1 VPGSAFSFMAVQ
13 NKSNVPIGTV
23 LEGKFRITR
32 EIGRGGMAAVYEA
45 ENIDIGKRVAVKVL
59 AAELIT
65 SRVVRERFIREARA
79 ASAVRSPH
87 ICDVYDSGMFEER
100 PFLVMEL
107 LEGESLYDL
116 LTRARR
122 LDASTTLTVITQ
134 TARGLGKA
142 HEANIVHRDLKPEN
156 IFVSK
161 DEDGG
166 LIVKLLDFG
175 LAKFYEPTNDG
186 DPKTVRL
193 TREGALFGTPAYMS
207 PEQAKGQGEV
217 DHRSDLWALGC
228 IVYECLTGQTV
239 WSVEQGV
246 AMILAQVASAPVP
259 RPSRIRPDLP
269 LAFDAWFA
277 RALDR
282 DVARRFQTA
291 REFADALADVLTG
304 EHASASAASVRQQS
318 FHSDVEAV
326 QVDDLMAGRLDDAA
340 GASSQPLP
348 DLSAEPESGGDAV
361 TPGPTLHPPRKRSS
375 GIGPL
380 LASAAV
386 VLAGYGAWLH
396 FLHPPGE
403 RGALTTSPRTALT
416 PSARAKPAA
425 KAAVVDPD
433 SEPFADLVREAQG
446 VFAKDPKGAIDKLKA
461 AFALGSAAPVRALL
475 AHASVAVDEPTP
487 RGCKVTA
494 VARPR
499 PYQIEQPA
507 SSPSLVRTSEGVL
520 LAWVDNHADPRRRQ
534 GHVVLLDEALRRKG
548 EPLAVTP
555 EATTV
560 QDLGLVAV
568 NDKVVLAFH
577 DDAGKQP
584 GVYVR
589 QLGADGRITSP
600 ARRIARDRAS
610 DGSFSLTPTG
620 DGYVAVWA
628 EDLAAGVTDLFAVRL
643 GPTLEPKGETLR
655 LTAFPGIKGVTERV
669 SMPDAAVAKG
679 DLDIVFTLGLPAQ
692 HGAVCLLAVPLTEL
706 DKGKGVETARAGKR
720 GGASPDP
727 VLGTLRV
734 VAKTVG
740 RPPQPRLAC
749 EKEGCLVGWD
759 EEKGGAKVAFLE
771 HGKAQA
777 LWHRDFAEHGAR
789 PAIGGD
795 DTGLAAAWYE
805 DSRLRLAAIGRDG
818 LGMPSVVNRVS
829 GLQPHPSLARG
840 AKPGEWLLAWR
851 DYEAAHFELFALKA
865 ECP

>member
-1 VPGSAFSFMAVQ
+1 MAVQ

-107 LEGESLYDL
+107 LEGESLYDM
-116 LTRARR
+116 LTRLRR
-122 LDASTTLTVITQ
+122 LDMPTTLSVITQ

-156 IFVSK
+156 IFVSR
-161 DEDGG
+161 DEDSG

-259 RPSRIRPDLP
+259 RLSRLRPDLP
-269 LAFDAWFA
+269 LQVDAWLA

-291 REFADALADVLTG
+291 REFADTLAEAFSGDG
-304 EHASASAASVRQQS
+304 AAPSAASVRQQS
-318 FHSDVEAV
+318 FHSEAEAV
-326 QVDDLMAGRLDDAA
+326 QVDELMAG
-340 GASSQPLP
+340 P
-348 DLSAEPESGGDAV
+348 DLGPPELEGDASADGV
-361 TPGPTLHPPRKRSS
+361 TPEPVLKPARAGSS
-375 GIGPL
+375 GVWAL
-380 LASAAV
+380 LAAAAV
-386 VLAGYGAWLH
+386 VLGGYGAWLH
-396 FLHPPGE
+396 WLHPAGE
-403 RGALTTSPRTALT
+403 RNALRTTPRAAPTA
-416 PSARAKPAA
+416 SGRQKAAA
-425 KAAVVDPD
+425 KVVVDPD
-433 SEPFADLVREAQG
+433 AEPFADLVREAQG
-446 VFAKDPKGAIDKLKA
+446 VFAKDPKGALEKLKGA
-461 AFALGSAAPVRALL
+461 YALGSAAPVRALL
-475 AHASVAVDEPTP
+475 AHATTAVDEATP

-499 PYQIEQPA
+499 PYQLEQAA
-507 SSPSLVRTSEGVL
+507 SSPTLARTSEGVL
-520 LAWVDNHADPRRRQ
+520 LGWVDSHADARRRQ
-534 GHVVLLDEALRRKG
+534 GYVVLLDDALRRKG

-555 EATTV
+555 EASSV
-560 QDLGLVAV
+560 ADLGMLAV
-568 NDKVVLAFH
+568 GDKVVVAFH
-577 DDAGKQP
+577 DDGGKQP

-589 QLGADGRITSP
+589 QLGTDGRIASA
-600 ARRIARDRAS
+600 ARRISRGRPS
-610 DGSFSLTPTG
+610 DGSLSLTPSG
-620 DGYVAVWA
+620 DGGYLAVWA
-628 EDLAAGVTDLFAVRL
+628 EELVAGVTDLVLVRV
-643 GPTLEPKGETLR
+643 GPTLEPKGELQR
-655 LTAFPGIKGVTERV
+655 LSAFPVIKGVQERV
-669 SMPDAAVAKG
+669 SMPDAAVAHG
-679 DLDIVFTLGLPAQ
+679 ALNVAFTLGLPAQ
-692 HGAVCLLAVPLTEL
+692 HALVSLLSVPLSEL
-706 DKGKGVETARAGKR
+706 EKGKGVETMVRPGKR
-720 GGASPDP
+720 GAQAGADP

-740 RPPQPRLAC
+740 RSPQPRLAC

-771 HGKAQA
+771 HGKPQP
-777 LWHRDFAEHGAR
+777 LWHRDFAEKGAR
-789 PAIGGD
+789 PAIVGD
-795 DTGLAAAWYE
+795 DAGLATAWYE
-805 DSRLRLAAIGRDG
+805 ESRLRLAPIGRDG
-818 LGMPSVVNRVS
+818 VGMPSIVNRVS
-829 GLQPHPSLARG
+829 GLQPHPALARG
-840 AKPGEWLLAWR
+840 SKPGEWLLAWR